1 MKGSDPDQNCGQ
13 DPDSNGGNFGIWS
26 KLVNYNVDFVFRGEN
41 IIYPVG
47 EKLAFCK
54 IYTLSWEE
62 FSFYIQIHIGFPPT
76 LDMALG
82 AKACAKTQKYSLSLL
97 WKQQD
102 SIETW
107 TKIWLTAIERKI

>member
-13 DPDSNGGNFGIWS
+13 DPDSNGGKFGIWS

-102 SIETW
+102 SIET
-107 TKIWLTAIERKI
+107 